1 MQQDCMRRRF
11 DREPCSIARSLEIL
25 GDWWTL
31 LIVRDAFLGVRRFVD
46 FQARLGISKNIL
58 TRRLGHLTAHGV
70 LAAVDAGVH
79 GPRYEYELTAKG
91 KDLFTAITVLR
102 QWGDRWVFGAG
113 HEPLPLRGDAALLA
127 VLLRNLLDNAL
138 RYAPQGSTVTL
149 RFDERSLEVENDAE
163 PLGDEQLARLGERF
177 YRPDGQEEIG
187 SGLGLSIV
195 RRIAALHGLGLHFER
210 RAGGR
215 GLRVRVGA

>member
-1 MQQDCMRRRF
+1 MQQHFMRRRF

-31 LIVRDAFLGVRRFVD
+31 LIIRDAFLGVRRFVD
-46 FQARLGISKNIL
+46 FEQRLGISKNIL

-102 QWGDRWVFGAG
+102 QWGDRWVFGPG
-113 HEPLPLRGDAALLA
+113 HEPLLVVDRRTGRPLPR
-127 VLLRNLLDNAL
+127 VK
-138 RYAPQGSTVTL
+138 V
-149 RFDERSLEVENDAE
+149 
-163 PLGDEQLARLGERF
+163 LGE
-177 YRPDGQEEIG
+177 DGQPIPREAMVVVPG
-187 SGLGLSIV
+187 PGL
-195 RRIAALHGLGLHFER
+195 REARAASAPAAKPRR
-210 RAGGR
+210 RAR
-215 GLRVRVGA
+215 AS

>member
-79 GPRYEYELTAKG
+79 GGRVGDLIRTADGEEEEGRGEPGGGADRSHGPRRISHVVMG
-91 KDLFTAITVLR
+91 SN
-102 QWGDRWVFGAG
+102 
-113 HEPLPLRGDAALLA
+113 DAAEGGHPLA
-127 VLLRNLLDNAL
+127 G
-138 RYAPQGSTVTL
+138 APQ
-149 RFDERSLEVENDAE
+149 
-163 PLGDEQLARLGERF
+163 LGQVW
-177 YRPDGQEEIG
+177 
-187 SGLGLSIV
+187 SS
-195 RRIAALHGLGLHFER
+195 AA
-210 RAGGR
+210 
-215 GLRVRVGA
+215 